1 MKRHYLAMLRSPGR
15 DSDVIDGAAPTR
27 RPVAAEVDARKAVAL
42 GTVVVETLD
51 RTHETRPARARGAPA
66 AAAPVRAIGPIS
78 GMHTLTLTG
87 ELDRA
92 SAHTLEAAIERL
104 CEAGTAAITLDLS
117 RLDYIDSTGVA
128 VVAFRSGL
136 CQRRGYEF
144 ALIPG
149 AWFIQRAFE
158 LAGLVEQLPFV
169 STRPAPEQ
177 PGAELRR
184 ERPPGASTRAS
195 DA

>member
-1 MKRHYLAMLRSPGR
+1 MKRQHLAMLRNPGR
-15 DSDVIDGAAPTR
+15 DGDVLDAAAPPKRT
-27 RPVAAEVDARKAVAL
+27 VAAEVEARQVVPL
-42 GTVVVETLD
+42 GTLVVDALD
-51 RTHETRPARARGAPA
+51 RRHETRAVRARGAPA
-66 AAAPVRAIGPIS
+66 AAAPHRAIRPI
-78 GMHTLTLTG
+78 GGVHTLVLTG

-104 CEAGTAAITLDLS
+104 CESGTAAITLDLS

-149 AWFIQRAFE
+149 SWLIQRAFE
-158 LAGLVEQLPFV
+158 LAGLAEQLPFV
-169 STRPAPEQ
+169 ST
-177 PGAELRR
+177 
-184 ERPPGASTRAS
+184 
-195 DA
+195 